1 MADIKNGA
9 VTITGLEAFE
19 RKIEQLKTTNPGFEK
34 RLRDVIRK
42 VLKQARDEL
51 SKKAESGLGMKSDPR
66 HAYKAVRYA
75 VYKRIFGGQVNI
87 LQSRKAHS
95 PNSYEPQRKLREG
108 QRGGNRRLRSKRT
121 DKVIHYEGMDRGF
134 ILRFLNNGTQQRA
147 IERLI
152 EYKRAGGGSKFKW
165 VSDASQYG
173 NRGSI
178 ASRNWFGRVSLEEFQ
193 SISHAMQTII
203 DEVIKEEFI

>member
-1 MADIKNGA
+1 MADNKNGA
-9 VTITGLEAFE
+9 ITITGLEAFE

-95 PNSYEPQRKLREG
+95 PNSYEPPRKLREG
-108 QRGGNRRLRSKRT
+108 QRGGNRRVRSKRT
-121 DKVIHYEGMDRGF
+121 DKVMHYEGMDRGF

-147 IERLI
+147 IERLV

-165 VSDASQYG
+165 VSDASKYG

-178 ASRNWFGRVSLEEFQ
+178 ASRNWFGRESLEEFQ

>member
-9 VTITGLEAFE
+9 LTINGLEAFE
-19 RKIEQLKTTNPGFEK
+19 RKIERLKTTNPGFEK

-66 HAYKAVRYA
+66 HAYRAVRYA

-121 DKVIHYEGMDRGF
+121 DKVMHYEGMDRGF

-165 VSDASQYG
+165 VSDASKYG

-178 ASRNWFGRVSLEEFQ
+178 ASRNWFGRESLEEFQ

>member
-1 MADIKNGA
+1 M
-9 VTITGLEAFE
+9 
-19 RKIEQLKTTNPGFEK
+19 
-34 RLRDVIRK
+34 
-42 VLKQARDEL
+42 LKQARDEL
-51 SKKAESGLGMKSDPR
+51 SRKAENGLGMKSDPR

-121 DKVIHYEGMDRGF
+121 DKVMHYEGMDRGF

-147 IERLI
+147 IERLV

-165 VSDASQYG
+165 VSDASKYG

-178 ASRNWFGRVSLEEFQ
+178 ASRNWFGRESLEEFQ

-203 DEVIKEEFI
+203 DEVINEEFI